1 MLLQK
6 IEEHDE
12 ISFQAICDFA
22 KKELVDFDGKPIW
35 YIVTVKLDLEAR
47 GVIERVPKTSPHKL
61 RMKE

>member
-12 ISFQAICDFA
+12 ISFQAICDFSN
-22 KKELVDFDGKPIW
+22 KELLDFDGKPIW
-35 YIVTVKLDLEAR
+35 YILIVKLDLEAR